1 MRKIGSKKFECAYKL
16 ALTANAILTLNKNLL
31 DKKFNVAVGIVYK
44 GDLVLKFYKFRNE
57 KEIGFNRA
65 LAVAFSLQIP
75 VIFI

>member
-31 DKKFNVAVGIVYK
+31 DKKFNVAVGIVFN
-44 GDLVLKFYKFRNE
+44 GDLMLKFYKFWN
-57 KEIGFNRA
+57 KEGIGFDRA

-75 VIFI
+75 VISI